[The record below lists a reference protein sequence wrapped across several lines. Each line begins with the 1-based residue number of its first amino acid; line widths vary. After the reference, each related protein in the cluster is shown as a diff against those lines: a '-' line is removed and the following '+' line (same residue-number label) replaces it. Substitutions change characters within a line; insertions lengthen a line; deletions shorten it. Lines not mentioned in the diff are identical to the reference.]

1 MQQKP
6 QWGVRQAVPTI
17 VFTLV
22 KDAKVRVLVNAT
34 NHVSVAVVVLVVVAV
49 KDHHIVNSL

>member
-1 MQQKP
+1 MQQRP